1 MNKYLDYYNTKIG
14 PMQAA
19 GQQGIQQD
27 SDLISRLLTQ
37 HTNAKVSMTSGEGAD
52 NITDIK
58 ISWPK
63 ATPGSATSIN
73 AATGPQAS
81 RLAGTPT
88 TPTPQSIGRVN
99 NPPAPVT
106 PPMLPP
112 ATPPGAPVTSAI
124 DQQGMY
130 GTLAQILAG
139 FGSGFLDKDNPMQ
152 AVGATAA
159 GIGRNLAY
167 NAALKKQ
174 LAAILG
180 EGGNS
185 NF

>member
-52 NITDIK
+52 NITDLK
-58 ISWPK
+58 VSWPK

-73 AATGPQAS
+73 AATGPSTS
-81 RLAGTPT
+81 RIAGVPT
-88 TPTPQSIGRVN
+88 VPTPQSIGRIN
-99 NPPAPVT
+99 NPPTPAALT
-106 PPMLPP
+106 PPPP
-112 ATPPGAPVTSAI
+112 SAPAPIGVSAI

-139 FGSGFLDKDNPMQ
+139 FGSGFLDKDNPAQ
-152 AVGATAA
+152 AIGATAA
-159 GIGRNLAY
+159 GVGRNLAY